1 MRLAAEITEHALV
14 DSSTFGRLIRMDSP
28 STQGVGT
35 CWFTLSAFDD
45 GNAELAIA
53 YARYERDEFRRL
65 ADTVLGGWL
74 GDLID
79 WTEAADWSGSQASHL
94 LRTSRKQTWARF
106 DRLAD
111 LALAQSEAAIA
122 AGQREWL
129 DAALESMRE
138 AHIASNDLAVR
149 LIQDL
154 LTAVSQAQGEEYVA
168 ETLRVS
174 YEHIW
179 KKRYELWFRLTGH
192 ERLALSSEGM
202 RAHYGGPARRGD
214 FTIREFEDRYVMRFD
229 PCGTGQVMRRGTDER
244 DAESYLPVI
253 EVGRTASAHAWS
265 QNVEGM
271 PYYCV
276 HCPAL
281 MEHFPTET
289 FGGPLRP
296 VFFDLD
302 PNVPCTWAVP
312 KPEAAAAAAS

>member
-1 MRLAAEITEHALV
+1 MRLTSDITEHALV
-14 DSSTFGRLIRMDSP
+14 DSRSFGRVIRMDSP
-28 STQGVGT
+28 ATQGVGT

-45 GNAELAIA
+45 GNRELAVA
-53 YARYERDEFRRL
+53 YARYERAEFDRL
-65 ADTVLGGWL
+65 AGTVLGGWL
-74 GDLID
+74 GDLLD
-79 WTEAADWSGSQASHL
+79 WTEAAPWSGAQAPHL
-94 LRTSRKQTWARF
+94 LRAMRQQTWARF

-111 LALAQSEAAIA
+111 LALAQAESAIV
-122 AGQREWL
+122 AGHREWL

-149 LIQDL
+149 VIQDL
-154 LTAVSQAQGEEYVA
+154 LTAVGEAQGDEYVA

-179 KKRYELWFRLTGH
+179 KERYQLWFRLSGH

-202 RAHYGGPARRGD
+202 RAHYGGPDRKGD
-214 FTIREFEDRYVMRFD
+214 FTVREFPDRYVMRFD
-229 PCGTGQVMRRGTDER
+229 PCGTGQVMRRGVDER
-244 DAESYLPVI
+244 DPVSYLPVI
-253 EVGRTASAHAWS
+253 EVGSTKAGHAWS

-296 VFFDLD
+296 VYFDLD

-312 KPEAAAAAAS
+312 KPEMPAAS